1 MMKIN
6 LNVDTNSNKVIANEG
21 GKPKNKGNL
30 CAPEGEK
37 LKWQGKHTAGSGEF
51 VVTFEDDDPA
61 TSPDWPFVEP
71 PTDPLKN
78 ELRIPATNG
87 NEQRTIKPGLWKY
100 SVEYTGTTG
109 VTPLDPMMIVRDS
122 SNGFMYF
129 AGHVLAFAAGAVL
142 AAMVLRARRL
152 GTR

>member
-1 MMKIN
+1 
-6 LNVDTNSNKVIANEG
+6 
-21 GKPKNKGNL
+21 L

-122 SNGFMYF
+122 SVFGNT
-129 AGHVLAFAAGAVL
+129 LAIAVFSFLLGALVAML
-142 AAMVLRARRL
+142 ARGVGRSRRD
-152 GTR
+152 